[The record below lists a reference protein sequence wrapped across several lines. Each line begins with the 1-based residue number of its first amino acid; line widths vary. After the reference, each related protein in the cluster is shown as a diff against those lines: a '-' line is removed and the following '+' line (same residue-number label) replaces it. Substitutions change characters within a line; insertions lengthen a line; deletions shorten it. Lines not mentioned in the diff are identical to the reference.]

1 MKRNKKTRILAA
13 SDIHGN
19 KKTIEALAS
28 QAEKGKVD
36 LIILAG
42 DLTLWDMETK
52 GLIAPFAKLKKPI
65 LIMPGNHDSTEL
77 IEFLSEKYPNTKNLH
92 GYSIKINDVGIFG
105 VGGAD
110 FGNTAMNESEFF
122 ERLKGAHEHIKDSK
136 KKLMVT
142 HMHPYKSKAE
152 FSGIKGSKGI
162 RKAIKEFKP
171 DLAISGHIHEAEGLE
186 ENIYDTHIISIGR
199 KGRIIEI

>member
-1 MKRNKKTRILAA
+1 MLNKKTKILAA

-19 KKTIEALAS
+19 KKTIERLAK
-28 QAEKGKVD
+28 QAEDENVD

-52 GLIAPFAKLKKPI
+52 GLISPFAKLKKPI
-65 LIMPGNHDSTEL
+65 LIMPGNHDSPEL
-77 IEFLSEKYPNTKNLH
+77 IEFLVEKYPNTKSIH
-92 GYSIKINDVGIFG
+92 GYSMQINDLGIFG

-110 FGNTAMNESEFF
+110 FGHTALDDEEFF
-122 ERLKGAHEHIKDSK
+122 DKLNKAHEEIKNMK

-162 RKAIKEFKP
+162 RKAIKEFSP
-171 DLAISGHIHEAEGLE
+171 DLALSGHIHEAEGLE
-186 ENIYDTHIISIGR
+186 ETIYKTRLISLGR
-199 KGRIIEI
+199 KGRIIEM